1 MFSVWKC
8 KRGNIVDI
16 ISVKVLLEDIL
27 ELVVAVQF
35 PVSNLSLAWFPFL
48 STLAMITSLKQR
60 KIEF

>member
-8 KRGNIVDI
+8 KRGNILYI

-35 PVSNLSLAWFPFL
+35 PVSNLSLA
-48 STLAMITSLKQR
+48 
-60 KIEF
+60 